1 MLYTYNRKK
10 IQWTNVFHKIII
22 SYITVLC
29 LTALLTYE
37 YGYDHGYTYGLDSL
51 SEEQRIMIL
60 NKTDKFSEDKLKQ
73 YLLDLNVKFPHIV
86 FAQAKLESGNFQSN
100 IFRENNN
107 IFGMKV
113 AKSRVTTNV
122 GTDNGHAKYENWRQ
136 SVLDYAFYQASFLSD
151 LRTEDEYYNYLDK
164 NYAEVP
170 DYAKRVKSI
179 ANQFYK

>member
-1 MLYTYNRKK
+1 L
-10 IQWTNVFHKIII
+10 
-22 SYITVLC
+22 S
-29 LTALLTYE
+29 YE
-37 YGYDHGYTYGLDSL
+37 YGYTHGYKYGFDSL
-51 SEEQRIMIL
+51 SDEQRIMIL
-60 NKTDKFSEDKLKQ
+60 SKSDKFTEDKLKQ

-86 FAQAKLESGNFQSN
+86 FAQAKLESGDFQSN

-107 IFGMKV
+107 IFGMKE

-151 LRTEDEYYNYLDK
+151 LKTEDEYYSYLNK

-170 DYAKRVKSI
+170 DYANRVKSI
-179 ANQFYK
+179 ANQFYH

>member
-1 MLYTYNRKK
+1 MLYTFNKKK
-10 IQWTNVFHKIII
+10 IQWTNVFHKIVI
-22 SYITVLC
+22 SYITVLS
-29 LTALLTYE
+29 LSVLLTYE
-37 YGYDHGYTYGLDSL
+37 YGYNSGYSYGLNSL
-51 SEEQRIMIL
+51 SDDQIVMIL
-60 NKTDKFSEDKLKQ
+60 SKSDKFTEDKLKQ

-86 FAQAKLESGNFQSN
+86 FAQAKLESANFQSN

-122 GTDNGHAKYENWRQ
+122 GNDNGHAKYENWRQ

-151 LRTEDEYYNYLDK
+151 LKTEDDYYNYLNK

-179 ANQFYK
+179 ANQFYN